1 MQERTHI
8 RRSHER
14 RGRPSASAGGRRA
27 SFTLV
32 ELLVS
37 ISIMLIL
44 AVITIRLVNTSLDSD
59 RLKTGSREVQSY
71 LAGARDR
78 AIYAGQPRGVRFIPD
93 ANDPYSIRSF
103 VYIGAPT
110 NFTDGQQMTVL
121 ANGLT
126 ISPAAATATTFGTLA
141 NRGLLL
147 PGAQIT
153 LGGAATSGGSY
164 NSIAPNPVSTAPVWL
179 ATTVYPL
186 GTLVQPGTAN
196 GHTYVSTTAGTSGGG
211 APGWTLGTGSTV
223 PDNTVVWT
231 EFSWTLTKS
240 YTGTSP
246 TSYTVQLAPVPLPS
260 EQPRTLPQNIV
271 IDLRTSVLPQ
281 NWPGPPT
288 AASTFDVLFS
298 PAGTVIGPTAAAG
311 RIHFVLSD
319 VADTAGSALM
329 SALATP
335 AYNRFQL
342 NAPWLPNTQYAVGN
356 VVVPTPLSSI
366 AYRCTAPGTSG
377 ASAPAQFSTP
387 TPNQTFTDSSVTW
400 QSFVKKSNLI
410 MSLATATGRVTTHP
424 VDISTTLNFQY
435 GTPPVAIT
443 GYDSFRLAEIGEVT
457 Q

>member
-1 MQERTHI
+1 LI
-8 RRSHER
+8 
-14 RGRPSASAGGRRA
+14 
-27 SFTLV
+27 
-32 ELLVS
+32 S

-110 NFTDGQQMTVL
+110 NFTDTQPMTVL

-126 ISPAAATATTFGTLA
+126 ISPSAATATTFGTLA

-147 PGAQIT
+147 AGAQIT

-164 NSIAPNPVSTAPVWL
+164 NSIAPNPISTAPVWL
-179 ATTVYPL
+179 ANTVYPL

-196 GHTYVSTTAGTSGGG
+196 GHTYVSTATTTGTNSGTSGTTPPTWPTTTGG
-211 APGWTLGTGSTV
+211 TV
-223 PDNTVVWT
+223 PDNTLTWT

-246 TSYTVQLAPVPLPS
+246 TTYTVQLAPVPLPS

-298 PAGTVIGPTAAAG
+298 PAGTVIGADRCRRAHPLCAVRCCGHGRLGAHERAG
-311 RIHFVLSD
+311 H
-319 VADTAGSALM
+319 
-329 SALATP
+329 
-335 AYNRFQL
+335 
-342 NAPWLPNTQYAVGN
+342 
-356 VVVPTPLSSI
+356 
-366 AYRCTAPGTSG
+366 SG
-377 ASAPAQFSTP
+377 
-387 TPNQTFTDSSVTW
+387 
-400 QSFVKKSNLI
+400 L
-410 MSLATATGRVTTHP
+410 
-424 VDISTTLNFQY
+424 
-435 GTPPVAIT
+435 
-443 GYDSFRLAEIGEVT
+443 
-457 Q
+457 

>member
-1 MQERTHI
+1 MPDLMPI
-8 RRSHER
+8 
-14 RGRPSASAGGRRA
+14 RRA
-27 SFTLV
+27 SHRRKPLPRRLRERSGFTLI
-32 ELLVS
+32 ELLVAVS
-37 ISIMLIL
+37 ILLVL

-93 ANDPYSIRSF
+93 SNDPYSIRSF

-121 ANGLT
+121 ADGIT
-126 ISPAAATATTFGTLA
+126 ISPSATTATTFGGLA
-141 NRGLLL
+141 SRGLLL

-153 LGGAATSGGSY
+153 LGGAATSGGTY
-164 NSIAPNPVSTAPVWL
+164 NSIAPNPVTTAPVWL
-179 ATTVYPL
+179 ASTVYPL
-186 GTLVQPGTAN
+186 GTLVQPTPSN
-196 GHTYVSTTAGTSGGG
+196 GHTYVSTTAGTSGAGPP
-211 APGWTLGTGSTV
+211 AWPTGTAATV

-246 TSYTVQLAPVPLPS
+246 VTYTVQLAPVPLPS
-260 EQPRTLPQNIV
+260 EQPRNLPQNIV

-298 PAGTVIGPTAAAG
+298 PAGTVIGPVAAAG
-311 RIHFVLSD
+311 RVHFVLAD
-319 VADTAGSALM
+319 VADTGGSALTN
-329 SALATP
+329 ALATP

-342 NAPWLPNTQYAVGN
+342 NAPWLPGTQYAVGN
-356 VVVPTPLSSI
+356 VVVPTPSSFVG
-366 AYRCTAPGTSG
+366 YRCTVAGISA
-377 ASAPAQFSTP
+377 ASPPAQFATP
-387 TPNQTFTDSSVTW
+387 TPNQTFTDNSVTW

-410 MSLATATGRVTTHP
+410 MSLATSTGRVTTHP
-424 VDISTTLNFQY
+424 VDVATTLNFQY

-443 GYDSFRLAEIGEVT
+443 GYDSFRFAEIGEVT